1 ARAPVDGASQPLW
14 FCMSEFRRPI
24 AAEAAAH
31 AGDPFAIDVAAGF
44 EIIHRR
50 GKSPLRA
57 QIAAETRILTGARHV
72 DGETSK
78 AQLEQD
84 VVISP
89 AIFFPTVDAAP
100 VPQHWRAIHP

>member
-1 ARAPVDGASQPLW
+1 MHARAPVDRAAQPFWLG
-14 FCMSEFRRPI
+14 MGKLRRPI

-72 DGETSK
+72 D
-78 AQLEQD
+78 D
-84 VVISP
+84 N
-89 AIFFPTVDAAP
+89 DP
-100 VPQHWRAIHP
+100 VRR